1 MEGDPGA
8 DAWTTVEKKLPK
20 KKTRDGSK
28 DQRSADGGRGQG
40 QATGDRKKKDSVG
53 ARQDNRGS
61 DRRAPDRDR
70 RQDRG
75 GPSQGDRGGGR
86 RPPSGRGGSTNRN
99 TLPRKPRD
107 GAGGRGGGS
116 GASHGN
122 GSDKKTSSGPMNN
135 AWETWTP
142 APATVTPTSNIAAPT
157 STAVTNSPRKQ
168 SWASLVDRGS
178 TPATRESSATP
189 APSEASSST
198 QLHTPDIKSST
209 LPPSSI
215 SSNANEVT
223 PSSANEVTPSSTNEV
238 TPSSANEVTPSSA
251 NEVTPSNAN
260 EVTPSNANEVTPS
273 NANEVTPSNANEVTP
288 SNANEVTLSAREDET
303 TDDLTKQDKEKSG
316 LVVPVSSVVSSKIEI
331 DESSQDQGKIDH
343 STTLQTKPV
352 TNSSIN
358 SSSSKTLATNAAQL
372 SSSTSTNKQMS
383 SNLNVAAK
391 EFSPSKP
398 ASLLVSGLNVSAP
411 SFVPSFHGVVTSTD
425 KEDTNLNIIDDIKK
439 TETTGIEISSGDDTT
454 APTSDTS
461 VEPQSDIASK
471 LDNVGDSQNEE
482 NECSDLPKLPP
493 TSINQDEQVELVE
506 PEKDANVNSSK
517 VDNTD
522 IPAESKECD
531 NSNANLTSDVKPVEG
546 TNIESSDVTT
556 PAVGAEIS
564 NEVSTETFTH
574 TQESTV
580 DNDKTYE
587 SLDNETSNG
596 LQMKIDKNI
605 KDDSIDANGNNV
617 SLDSNKNKLA
627 KSLTPEIEELL
638 KIPVDPETRQ
648 YDRDILLKLQK
659 HPLSLKKPKLPEL
672 EIVLNVPLRNS
683 ASAPLLGDKPVKDFV
698 RPGLPMKRD
707 SRRKEPKKVISI
719 SREPVKLRASENA
732 WKPKSSKD
740 IDEME
745 VLGKKVRAIL
755 NKITP
760 QKFQTLVVQF
770 KELEIDTEEKLVLT
784 MQLVFEKAVEEPA
797 YSKVYADLVTELSK
811 KHVYEDGKLVDFRA
825 LLLRRCQHEFQ
836 KDYISPEEKSKYAE
850 DLKNAETEEDRLR
863 IKNDY
868 EQMEAKNRKRSLG
881 NIRFVGEMYLQGLIL
896 MRIMHEIIKKLLIK
910 EVDEESMECL
920 CRFLTTCGGKLEKD
934 GNALPKEMREMA
946 SLDKY
951 FTKIKLIISERKTSS
966 RVRFMLQ
973 DVVELKANRWV
984 TTRRK
989 ETGPKTIDEVHKEAK
1004 LEELK
1009 IQLADSQNGPPV
1021 ARRSEEK
1028 NRRKTEYR
1036 PKPVSSV
1043 EEGGWNN
1050 VPTKA
1055 AKMSL
1060 DMDTEKLRGIGRKV
1074 DADTLTLGGGFRS
1087 WGMGSSTAKKSGGG
1101 TSGGSSSASKATGGN
1116 RFLLLE
1122 DSEQPAA
1129 AVPAASSGSHLY
1141 AGRASEPVIRS
1152 YDRSSSRASS
1162 SLEKGRTQHDLES
1175 SRESSIDRSMSILR
1189 GSKDA
1194 DSETVRSKFRTILQE
1209 YLSNCDFQETLNS
1222 VCELFSQSNIEL
1234 LVEETVCL
1242 GLERIN
1248 LMDRTACGRLL
1259 VDLAKNDVLNTDTM
1273 SSGLATVLEIAED
1286 MIIDIP
1292 KFWSLLADILVII
1305 ILELC
1310 CFNTLVKNCCGYIP
1324 DIKLKEKFVLCVL
1337 TAIQNKDG
1345 NKLSNL
1351 LEENKDMLEEE
1362 LSQDITSFLH
1372 DKGVNV
1378 QNVNTKEETNPTNA
1392 TSAVAASTTETSS
1405 SSSETSTKYVN
1416 GNLQETLARQFT
1428 NLLEKR
1434 LTGNPELDAVG
1445 KILCDK
1451 RLDNETVRTLV
1462 YSVTES
1468 VVEGAQGETCT
1479 LNKELLMERL
1489 PILKKY
1495 IDADKE
1501 RELYA
1506 MYALQ
1511 NLVNKL
1517 EHPHKLLHNILEIL
1531 YDNEVISDE
1540 GIFEWEGSKDVEEQE
1555 GKGVA
1560 VAGCNQFLEW
1570 LHSAEEEDEET
1581 ETEKKQIV

>member
-20 KKTRDGSK
+20 KKTTRDGSK
-28 DQRSADGGRGQG
+28 DQRGADGGRGQG
-40 QATGDRKKKDSVG
+40 QAPGDRKKKDSIG
-53 ARQDNRGS
+53 ARQDNRGG
-61 DRRAPDRDR
+61 DRRQPDRDR

-86 RPPSGRGGSTNRN
+86 RPPSGRGGSTSRN

-107 GAGGRGGGS
+107 GTGTRGGGT
-116 GASHGN
+116 GSHGN
-122 GSDKKTSSGPMNN
+122 GAERKPSSGPMNN

-142 APATVTPTSNIAAPT
+142 APTTVTPTSTISVPA

-189 APSEASSST
+189 APIETSSATPALIETSSAPAPIETCSATPAPSETSSSIQIST
-198 QLHTPDIKSST
+198 VDIKST
-209 LPPSSI
+209 TPPPASI
-215 SSNANEVT
+215 SSHPKEVSPPPLT
-223 PSSANEVTPSSTNEV
+223 QEIEKSADALIKP
-238 TPSSANEVTPSSA
+238 
-251 NEVTPSNAN
+251 
-260 EVTPSNANEVTPS
+260 
-273 NANEVTPSNANEVTP
+273 
-288 SNANEVTLSAREDET
+288 
-303 TDDLTKQDKEKSG
+303 DKEISPE
-316 LVVPVSSVVSSKIEI
+316 VVSVPNVVSSKNHI
-331 DESSQDQGKIDH
+331 DESSHDQGKIDS
-343 STTLQTKPV
+343 STTLQAKPV
-352 TNSSIN
+352 TTSSIT
-358 SSSSKTLATNAAQL
+358 SSSSEKIDTTTT
-372 SSSTSTNKQMS
+372 TSTIKIS

-398 ASLLVSGLNVSAP
+398 TSIGLNVSAP
-411 SFVPSFHGVVTSTD
+411 SFVPSFQGVKISTPEVAYTE
-425 KEDTNLNIIDDIKK
+425 KEDTNLNTIEVIKK
-439 TETTGIEISSGDDTT
+439 TETTGVETTMGDDIT
-454 APTSDTS
+454 ACTSDTS
-461 VEPQSDIASK
+461 VKSQLDSGSK
-471 LDNVGDSQNEE
+471 LDLVDDSKTEE
-482 NECSDLPKLPP
+482 KECSDMPTPP
-493 TSINQDEQVELVE
+493 PISINQDEQVGLAET
-506 PEKDANVNSSK
+506 EKDANVNSNSSK
-517 VDNTD
+517 LDNAD
-522 IPAESKECD
+522 IPAESNECD
-531 NSNANLTSDVKPVEG
+531 NSNANSTSDVKPVEG
-546 TNIESSDVTT
+546 TNAESSELTA
-556 PAVGAEIS
+556 PAVSAEIS
-564 NEVSTETFTH
+564 KEPSIETCTH
-574 TQESTV
+574 TQDSTV
-580 DNDKTYE
+580 DNDKSYE

-596 LQMKIDKNI
+596 LQMNIDKNI
-605 KDDSIDANGNNV
+605 KDDSLDANGNNV
-617 SLDSNKNKLA
+617 SLDSNKNKMA
-627 KSLTPEIEELL
+627 KSMTPEMEELL

-672 EIVLNVPLRNS
+672 EIVLNVPLRSS
-683 ASAPLLGDKPVKDFV
+683 ASAPLLGDKPIKDFV

-719 SREPVKLRASENA
+719 SREPVKLRGASENA
-732 WKPKSSKD
+732 WKPKASKEG
-740 IDEME
+740 DEIE
-745 VLGKKVRAIL
+745 VLGKKVTAIL

-811 KHVYEDGKLVDFRA
+811 KHVYEDGKLVDFRG

-836 KDYISPEEKSKYAE
+836 KEYISPEEKTKYAE

-863 IKNDY
+863 IKNDF
-868 EQMEAKNRKRSLG
+868 EQMEAKMRKRSLG

-896 MRIMHEIIKKLLIK
+896 MRIMHEIIKKLLTK
-910 EVDEESMECL
+910 EIDEESMECL

-934 GNALPKEMREMA
+934 GNALPEKMREMA

-951 FTKIKLIISERKTSS
+951 FTKIKSIITERKTSS

-1004 LEELK
+1004 MEELK

-1060 DMDTEKLRGIGRKV
+1060 EMDTEKLRGIGRKV

-1101 TSGGSSSASKATGGN
+1101 NSASSSASKAIGGN

-1122 DSEQPAA
+1122 DSEQPATA
-1129 AVPAASSGSHLY
+1129 APLASSGSHLY

-1162 SLEKGRTQHDLES
+1162 SLEKGRTQHDLDS

-1194 DSETVRSKFRTILQE
+1194 DPETVRSKFKTILQE

-1234 LVEETVCL
+1234 LVDETVCL

-1248 LMDRTACGRLL
+1248 LMDRTACGRLM
-1259 VDLAKNDVLNTDTM
+1259 VDLSKKDVLTTDTI
-1273 SSGLATVLEIAED
+1273 SSGLASVLEIAED

-1292 KFWSLLADILVII
+1292 KFWSLLADILVIT
-1305 ILELC
+1305 ILELD
-1310 CFNTLVKNCCGYIP
+1310 CFNTLVKSCCSYIP
-1324 DIKLKEKFVLCVL
+1324 DVKLKQKFVSCLL
-1337 TAIQNKDG
+1337 IAIQSKDG
-1345 NKLSNL
+1345 DKLSNH
-1351 LEENKDMLEEE
+1351 LEENKEMLEQE
-1362 LSQDITSFLH
+1362 LSQDITTFLQ
-1372 DKGVNV
+1372 DKGIVV
-1378 QNVNTKEETNPTNA
+1378 QSVNTNEETNPTNA
-1392 TSAVAASTTETSS
+1392 TSAVAVSTTDSSCETP
-1405 SSSETSTKYVN
+1405 TKYVN
-1416 GNLQETLARQFT
+1416 GNLQETLARQLT

-1445 KILCDK
+1445 RILCDK
-1451 RLDNETVRTLV
+1451 KLDNETVRTLV
-1462 YSVTES
+1462 YTVIES

-1581 ETEKKQIV
+1581 EVDKKQIA